1 MKASVAKIPW
11 VTGSFTGFIAGLW
24 VEDTLYRFTTYNRS
38 KLLQSRADETKVI
51 LVMENPQYRNEI
63 YATRDHANSLASPIQ
78 GLMYGRIEESMT
90 SSLQVR
96 LTKRQTGK
104 LIFEDTGRNAGL
116 EVAGKIEEIFI

>member
-1 MKASVAKIPW
+1 
-11 VTGSFTGFIAGLW
+11 
-24 VEDTLYRFTTYNRS
+24 
-38 KLLQSRADETKVI
+38 
-51 LVMENPQYRNEI
+51 
-63 YATRDHANSLASPIQ
+63 
-78 GLMYGRIEESMT
+78 MT